1 MREGSDEELNS
12 LKSLFFKNSF
22 ILADIC
28 SSNSTLHSKEIQ
40 LLNYRPISIPVLL
53 WCWQPSP
60 SKLLN
65 FRESINVSFSLSIEI
80 KYSHN
85 QAQAALVSE

>member
-1 MREGSDEELNS
+1 MREAIDEELNS

-28 SSNSTLHSKEIQ
+28 SGNSTVYSTEIQ
-40 LLNYRPISIPVLL
+40 LLNYRPISIPILL
-53 WCWQPSP
+53 WCWQPSL

-65 FRESINVSFSLSIEI
+65 FRENINVPFFLSIEI